1 MKRLLFARGGYE
13 WKVDDD
19 DDNSRELYIGI
30 SINFK
35 RTTISLFFP
44 RVELS
49 EFEENLTDRVFGRG
63 MKL

>member
-1 MKRLLFARGGYE
+1 VKRLLFARGGYE